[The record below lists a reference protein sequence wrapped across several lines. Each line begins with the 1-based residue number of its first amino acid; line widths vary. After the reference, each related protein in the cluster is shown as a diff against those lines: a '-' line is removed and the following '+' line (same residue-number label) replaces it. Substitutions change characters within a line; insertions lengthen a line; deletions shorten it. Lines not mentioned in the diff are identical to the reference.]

1 MSADFV
7 SGGIQNIYNYSF
19 NMQNWNAAIEALAQL
34 TESFDTRTT
43 TQLNMISMSSSSSHA
58 ETCSG
63 TPAKKQR
70 SDIPVEFFFSR
81 CWIDHELSLTGFL

>member
-43 TQLNMISMSSSSSHA
+43 TQLNMSSSSSHA

-63 TPAKKQR
+63 KDLIYLWSSSFLDAGSTMSCHLPASHKR
-70 SDIPVEFFFSR
+70 F
-81 CWIDHELSLTGFL
+81 G